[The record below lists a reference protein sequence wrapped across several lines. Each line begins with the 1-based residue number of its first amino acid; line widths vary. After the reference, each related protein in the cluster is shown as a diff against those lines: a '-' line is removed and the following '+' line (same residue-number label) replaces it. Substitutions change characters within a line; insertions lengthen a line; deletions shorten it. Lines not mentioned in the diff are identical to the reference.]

1 MEQLE
6 QHGKTIYMQAWV
18 DFLCS
23 SDFETYINL
32 HKSESSGLSNSLGQ
46 RSRTGF
52 HGNPP
57 CMKGIIPHSL
67 DCDIHQPG
75 GTCLPSPGAQHCF
88 VSGRSSAEGGH
99 HQSLAVANVAEPIR
113 SELLASTSQ
122 LGLWTTWNMVQSEIS
137 WWKPA
142 YACMNHRNYLSLA
155 GIHIHF
161 AQLKLN
167 NKELHVSVPLGF

>member
-6 QHGKTIYMQAWV
+6 QHGKTIYMQAGV
-18 DFLCS
+18 GFLCS

-67 DCDIHQPG
+67 DCEYPPTWGYLPTFPRCTALFCLRAEFCRRGSSSEPG
-75 GTCLPSPGAQHCF
+75 CGKCCLADQIWATRIYIPVGP
-88 VSGRSSAEGGH
+88 
-99 HQSLAVANVAEPIR
+99 
-113 SELLASTSQ
+113 
-122 LGLWTTWNMVQSEIS
+122 M
-137 WWKPA
+137 
-142 YACMNHRNYLSLA
+142 NYLKYGA
-155 GIHIHF
+155 VRN
-161 AQLKLN
+161 KLM
-167 NKELHVSVPLGF
+167 KTCICLHES